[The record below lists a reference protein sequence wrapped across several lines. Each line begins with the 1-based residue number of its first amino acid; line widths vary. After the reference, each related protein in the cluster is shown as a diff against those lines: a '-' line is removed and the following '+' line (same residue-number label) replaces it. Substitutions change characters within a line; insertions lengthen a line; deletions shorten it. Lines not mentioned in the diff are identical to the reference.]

1 MKTMTVCF
9 LSLVGLTMQGQGKA
23 ELEFKAKGCCAMC
36 EDRILNALDV
46 PGVRVA
52 QWDQFKEEAFVVFK
66 PKKISEDQIEQLVAD
81 AGHDTERFIASDEAY
96 GALAACCLYR
106 DGCSGCSEFN
116 GHQDDEEHHHEGEDH
131 EGHDHDDEDR

>member
-1 MKTMTVCF
+1 MTVCF

-81 AGHDTERFIASDEAY
+81 AGHDTDRFIASDEAY

-131 EGHDHDDEDR
+131 EGHDDEDR

>member
-1 MKTMTVCF
+1 MTVCF

-131 EGHDHDDEDR
+131 EGHDDEDR

>member
-1 MKTMTVCF
+1 MTVCF

-106 DGCSGCSEFN
+106 DGCPGCSEHN
-116 GHQDDEEHHHEGEDH
+116 GHEGDEEHHH